1 MLATLG
7 LDHSFLGMATYAI
20 GTRPLRAKRL
30 RHDLRTWLA
39 GLDAANGHSPTGT
52 GPGALHRLSWRQED
66 GWRLE
71 FTAQRLQPQH
81 TAAGYPLF
89 RAHLHAG
96 WGHDASRILA
106 ALDAKADR
114 YGLLDAPLVVAVL
127 SNTPFGTEDVDV
139 ERALFGALIGYRPSP
154 QPPQASQLLEPGHWC
169 TGNGWRRAHVP
180 QVITAHGLY
189 PWTVTRTQP
198 RLWTTPQAGV
208 PAPGQPGWLATM
220 DVTGSLPTPAA
231 ADSLASLFDLPQD
244 WSDRQP
250 AFTPNPRT
258 VPL

>member
-1 MLATLG
+1 MV
-7 LDHSFLGMATYAI
+7 
-20 GTRPLRAKRL
+20 RP
-30 RHDLRTWLA
+30 
-39 GLDAANGHSPTGT
+39 
-52 GPGALHRLSWRQED
+52 
-66 GWRLE
+66 
-71 FTAQRLQPQH
+71 
-81 TAAGYPLF
+81 
-89 RAHLHAG
+89 
-96 WGHDASRILA
+96 ASLA

-127 SNTPFGTEDVDV
+127 SNTPFGTEDIDV
-139 ERALFGALIGYRPSP
+139 ERALFGALIGCRPSP
-154 QPPQASQLLEPGHWC
+154 QPPQASQVLEPGHWC

-208 PAPGQPGWLATM
+208 PARCQPGWLATM
-220 DVTGSLPTPAA
+220 DVTGPLPTPAA
-231 ADSLASLFDLPQD
+231 ADSPANLFGLPQD

-258 VPL
+258 MPL

>member
-1 MLATLG
+1 MLFVACPGARRTAGGWSSL
-7 LDHSFLGMATYAI
+7 TVQ
-20 GTRPLRAKRL
+20 RL
-30 RHDLRTWLA
+30 R
-39 GLDAANGHSPTGT
+39 
-52 GPGALHRLSWRQED
+52 
-66 GWRLE
+66 
-71 FTAQRLQPQH
+71 PQH

-89 RAHLHAG
+89 RAHLHTG

-114 YGLLDAPLVVAVL
+114 YGLLDAPLVVGVL

-139 ERALFGALIGYRPSP
+139 ERALFGALIGCRPSP
-154 QPPQASQLLEPGHWC
+154 QPPQASQVLEPGHWC
-169 TGNGWRRAHVP
+169 TGNGWRRSHVP

-189 PWTVTRTQP
+189 PWAVTRTQP

-231 ADSLASLFDLPQD
+231 ADSPASLFGLPQD

-258 VPL
+258 MPL